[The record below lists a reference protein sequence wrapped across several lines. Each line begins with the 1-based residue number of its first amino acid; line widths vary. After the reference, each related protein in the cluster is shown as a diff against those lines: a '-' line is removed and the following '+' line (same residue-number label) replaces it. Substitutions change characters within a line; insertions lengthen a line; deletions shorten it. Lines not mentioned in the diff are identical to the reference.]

1 MDEIFDNFLCFG
13 NYNKNWITLFY
24 FHRGGS
30 YSAIGPTEVRSTPYI
45 HTALQQNTPV
55 DEIS

>member
-1 MDEIFDNFLCFG
+1 MKYLTNFCVLG
-13 NYNKNWITLFY
+13 KYNKNWITLFY

-45 HTALQQNTPV
+45 HTK
-55 DEIS
+55 IS